1 MITHYGEYTNKQ
13 KEGAGVF
20 LAPAVRSGR
29 GCARVC
35 GDPPGPAQGT
45 RRCRRGPPRPRHPPQ
60 PPRAAQPPPASMAQ
74 PLRLGKARQRAAA
87 GFLRGAARLGTGRKD
102 LLAVVLGRL
111 PLVARLSDE
120 VCFRLLS
127 AASVGASA
135 LNPLDSLVVLRERGP
150 VTMSFRLSWHSFSLM
165 YVSMAAL

>member
-1 MITHYGEYTNKQ
+1 MVLGSITTLVPKLI
-13 KEGAGVF
+13 AAVAS
-20 LAPAVRSGR
+20 LALHATV
-29 GCARVC
+29 V
-35 GDPPGPAQGT
+35 GP
-45 RRCRRGPPRPRHPPQ
+45 
-60 PPRAAQPPPASMAQ
+60 M
-74 PLRLGKARQRAAA
+74 
-87 GFLRGAARLGTGRKD
+87 D

-127 AASVGASA
+127 AASVGASV
-135 LNPLDSLVVLRERGP
+135 LNPLDSLVVLQERGP

>member
-1 MITHYGEYTNKQ
+1 MHCQRAPHRISITNIDCNSQRPSAYGAFGEYTKQ
-13 KEGAGVF
+13 KKGGAGVF
-20 LAPAVRSGR
+20 LAPAVRWPLR
-29 GCARVC
+29 AA
-35 GDPPGPAQGT
+35 PPAHGT
-45 RRCRRGPPRPRHPPQ
+45 RRSRHGPAGYSGSVTRGR
-60 PPRAAQPPPASMAQ
+60 AQPPS
-74 PLRLGKARQRAAA
+74 L
-87 GFLRGAARLGTGRKD
+87 LRGAARLGTGRKD